1 MMKLKSMKKAKIGAA
16 LLVLMCVAMIATVSG
31 SPVNYGKNYQ
41 VFAQKG
47 MIDAISPGNTDTVKA
62 TPNREY
68 PSNNANIRRISSTT
82 GTYSRPKFTLPL
94 YYPSITPVPE
104 QQNTGTSGS
113 SLGGIIIR
121 GTEGDLINIRSNFY
135 NSSQALYNGRWHY
148 HVGSIPAY
156 WENMMLPGSY
166 TIQVANKATN
176 SVYYC
181 ETVTVYP
188 GQTVVLDVMSGISGM
203 CPFSCSSCSS
213 C

>member
-47 MIDAISPGNTDTVKA
+47 MVDMISPGNTDTVKA
-62 TPNREY
+62 TPHREY
-68 PSNNANIRRISSTT
+68 PSNNANIRRISSTS

-104 QQNTGTSGS
+104 QQNTGTAGS

-121 GTEGDLINIRSNFY
+121 GTEGDWINMRSNFY
-135 NSSQALYNGRWHY
+135 NSSQILYDGRWHY

-188 GQTVVLDVMSGISGM
+188 GQTVVLDVIAGM
-203 CPFSCSSCSS
+203 CAFSCSSC
-213 C
+213 